1 MALWWQPIRRP
12 NGRLVWYVVSA
23 KDWFLAREALTALTS
38 TEADPCTATGWRKTE
53 HGQLRVLN
61 EIVQHVLEKQRA
73 RQRYRVTE
81 FKVSVPRTDT
91 PGEGAPSPEPRTT
104 P

>member
-23 KDWFLAREALTALTS
+23 KDWFLAREALTALVS

-53 HGQLRVLN
+53 LGQLRVLV
-61 EIVQHVLEKQRA
+61 ELVQFVVSKQ
-73 RQRYRVTE
+73 
-81 FKVSVPRTDT
+81 KK
-91 PGEGAPSPEPRTT
+91 EPAK
-104 P
+104 